1 MRTQDIINKINS
13 NQQLNQDELQFIAMM
28 WSSTSLIRNEKYNS
42 NRYPKCN
49 EVIMYRSYHY
59 CPNCGKKVKIVV

>member
-42 NRYPKCN
+42 NRCPKCN

-59 CPNCGKKVKIVV
+59 CPNCGKEVKIVV

>member
-42 NRYPKCN
+42 NRCQKCN